1 MAAATA
7 DLRIEFRPR
16 GRAVTYAEE
25 LGLNE
30 FHTESKAASDALG
43 ILYHQRAQE
52 ESKVRHLKAQIE
64 GRTAIVTSETE
75 CETFASQAALERA
88 IKRALA
94 NDEELRRMSDK
105 LRAHHDKLGEV
116 EAEIKSN
123 ERSHQTSTARV
134 NQLAGYFAYLAAS
147 KEAQTADKLIGQIP

>member
-1 MAAATA
+1 MASAE
-7 DLRIEFRPR
+7 LRIEFRPR

-25 LGLNE
+25 LGLND
-30 FHTESKAASDALG
+30 FHEESKAASDALG
-43 ILYHQRAQE
+43 VLYHQRTQG
-52 ESKVRHLKAQIE
+52 ESKIRHLKAAIE

-75 CETFASQAALERA
+75 TGETFASQAALERS

-94 NDEELRRMSDK
+94 GDEELVDLYQQ
-105 LRAHHDKLGEV
+105 LRVLQDEVGEI
-116 EAEIKSN
+116 EAEVKSN
-123 ERSHQTSTARV
+123 ERSHHTATARV